1 MSSSYAFILTDEALL
16 MLLSLLLSL
25 FQLLQITCHCCSV
38 DVVFEPVVVT
48 VVVDFTAHFVP
59 VVVVVVTV
67 VKAAIADFV
76 VAVTCCSNS
85 CILGDVI
92 TIFVP
97 HVAVPIPVDT
107 RQPLWQLLY
116 LLVCCWR
123 CYRCVCF
130 SCCCYLCCC
139 TFTCY

>member
-1 MSSSYAFILTDEALL
+1 M
-16 MLLSLLLSL
+16 
-25 FQLLQITCHCCSV
+25 
-38 DVVFEPVVVT
+38 
-48 VVVDFTAHFVP
+48 VDFTAHFVP

-97 HVAVPIPVDT
+97 HVAVPIPVDIT
-107 RQPLWQLLY
+107 ATFVAAVVSVGLLLEMLQMCLFQLLLLSMLLY
-116 LLVCCWR
+116 LHLLLMLQLISCSR
-123 CYRCVCF
+123 CTSGRC
-130 SCCCYLCCC
+130 
-139 TFTCY
+139 